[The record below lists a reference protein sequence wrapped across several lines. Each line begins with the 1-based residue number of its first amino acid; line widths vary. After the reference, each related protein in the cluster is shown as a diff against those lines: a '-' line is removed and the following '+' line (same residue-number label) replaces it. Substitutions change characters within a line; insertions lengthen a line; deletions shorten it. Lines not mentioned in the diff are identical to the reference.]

1 MYDICQLINT
11 GHTQRSLIGCPIA
24 LPWFSDLKPTV
35 DFVLAMCAHLF
46 RRSMH
51 SMLKLLIFQHL
62 QHYWGKCFYVVST
75 GIPGIVFGFL
85 HLFYCI
91 PCGLQGVPVASSYP
105 VWSYVMIMNWY
116 HHLLTVQHTFML
128 ISAYFYW
135 FCEMWHPPVKWLC
148 LVQSIL
154 AMALMHAF
162 ITPWMI
168 LCHKWLRCSFLLL

>member
-1 MYDICQLINT
+1 MSQV
-11 GHTQRSLIGCPIA
+11 P
-24 LPWFSDLKPTV
+24 PWVLGSGLSFCS
-35 DFVLAMCAHLF
+35 VLAMCAHHF
-46 RRSMH
+46 RHPYTLCVKIYSISMIIQ
-51 SMLKLLIFQHL
+51 SLKIMLLC
-62 QHYWGKCFYVVST
+62 GST
-75 GIPGIVFGFL
+75 GIPCIVFGFL

-91 PCGLQGVPVASSYP
+91 ACSLQGVPVANNYP
-105 VWSYVMIMNWY
+105 VWSYVMITDWY

-135 FCEMWHPPVKWLC
+135 FTDMWHPPVKWLC

-168 LCHKWLRCSFLLL
+168 LCHKWFRCSFLLL

>member
-1 MYDICQLINT
+1 M
-11 GHTQRSLIGCPIA
+11 
-24 LPWFSDLKPTV
+24 
-35 DFVLAMCAHLF
+35 
-46 RRSMH
+46 
-51 SMLKLLIFQHL
+51 
-62 QHYWGKCFYVVST
+62 VST

-91 PCGLQGVPVASSYP
+91 LCGLQGVPVANSYP
-105 VWSYVMIMNWY
+105 VWSYVMITDWY

-128 ISAYFYW
+128 ISTYFYW
-135 FCEMWHPPVKWLC
+135 FCEMWHPLVKWLW

-168 LCHKWLRCSFLLL
+168 LCYKWLRCSFLAELFRGMLFKWKGANTKSHQKWDFIVNLGLWLVEKRVTWPFSRE